1 MRLPGKASVY
11 REELEEISPADF
23 FYRNKALAGFDNPVK
38 ATYTIIRE
46 LVENALDACEEARRL
61 PEVSIVLNKV
71 EEKDK
76 SIDIDSEVPTELY
89 SLSVRDNGTGL
100 SAEEIPRA
108 FGQVLVSSKYK
119 LMQSRGTFGLGGT
132 MALLYGQITTNM
144 PFEITSSTG
153 SKIHKIT
160 MKIDIQANKP
170 VVLRE
175 QTLGVSIEPFTEV
188 KLHFR
193 GNYPRARS
201 KVIDYLRQT
210 AMITPYAN
218 IEFREP
224 DGSLYIFERN
234 VRELPPLPKESL
246 PHPKGIDL
254 ELLQRM
260 LKGTKTR
267 RLVSFLETEFQKVG
281 RKTALEILRR
291 ANLDPA
297 LKPKELTSEQ
307 ISALFRAITNYDRF
321 LPPDPSILSPL
332 GEKLF
337 MAGIKKEL
345 KPEFVWAVKRPPSS
359 VWGHPFLV
367 ETAIAYGGDINP
379 TGKVQLYRFANRIP
393 LLYDASSDVSYLVA
407 KRINWDVYGIKSLE
421 EEPIALFVHVVSTK
435 IPFKT
440 VGKEFMANEP
450 VLAKEIEL
458 GWRECGRK
466 LKAYLSGKNR
476 VKRAISRYIAFKR
489 YYEVIASS
497 LEELTGKRPAVD
509 ELLRKLAPTV
519 EEGGEARDE
528 SQEA

>member
-1 MRLPGKASVY
+1 MTGKVTSIS

-61 PEVSIVLNKV
+61 PEVLIVLERI
-71 EEKDK
+71 EEKGASPDVE
-76 SIDIDSEVPTELY
+76 SEVPTELY
-89 SLSVRDNGTGL
+89 SLSVKDNGTGL
-100 SAEEIPRA
+100 SPEEIPRA

-119 LMQSRGTFGLGGT
+119 LIQSRGTFGLGGT

-144 PFEITSSTG
+144 PFEIASSTG
-153 SKIHKIT
+153 GRIHKIT
-160 MKIDIQANKP
+160 MKIDIQGNRP
-170 VVLRE
+170 IVLEE
-175 QTLGVSIEPFTEV
+175 QVLGASIEPFMEV

-193 GNYPRARS
+193 GNYPRAKS
-201 KVIDYLRQT
+201 KIMDYLKQT

-218 IEFREP
+218 IEFRDP
-224 DGSLYIFERN
+224 DGSLYLFERN
-234 VRELPPLPKESL
+234 ARELPPLPKESL

-254 ELLQRM
+254 ELLQRI
-260 LKGTKTR
+260 LKSTKAR
-267 RLVSFLETEFQKVG
+267 RLVSFLQTEFQKVG
-281 RKTALEILRR
+281 RKTALEIIKK
-291 ANLDPA
+291 ADLDPK
-297 LKPKELTSEQ
+297 LNPKKLNPEQ
-307 ISALFRAITNYDRF
+307 ISALFRAMTGYDKF
-321 LPPDPSILSPL
+321 LPPDPTILSPL
-332 GEKLF
+332 GEKLL

-345 KPEFVWAVKRPPSS
+345 NPEFVWAVKRPPSS

-367 ETAIAYGGDINP
+367 ETAIAYGGEITP

-440 VGKEFMANEP
+440 VGKEFIANEP

-458 GWRECGRK
+458 GWRECGRR
-466 LKAYLSGKNR
+466 LKSYLSGKNR

-497 LEELTGKRPAVD
+497 LEELTGKRPDVE
-509 ELLRKLAPTV
+509 ELLKKLTPATV
-519 EEGGEARDE
+519 EEGGVKDE
-528 SQEA
+528 V

>member
-1 MRLPGKASVY
+1 MALTGKLTSVE

-38 ATYTIIRE
+38 ATYTIVRE

-61 PEVSIVLNKV
+61 PEVLVILERIK
-71 EEKDK
+71 EKDS
-76 SIDIDSEVPTELY
+76 SIDVESEVPTELY
-89 SLSVRDNGTGL
+89 TLSVRDNGTGL
-100 SAEEIPRA
+100 SPEEIPRA

-119 LMQSRGTFGLGGT
+119 LIQSRGTFGLGGT

-153 SKIHKIT
+153 GRIHKVT
-160 MKIDIQANKP
+160 MKIDIQANRP
-170 VVLRE
+170 VVLE
-175 QTLGVSIEPFTEV
+175 KEVLGASIEPFTEV

-193 GNYPRARS
+193 GNYPRAKS
-201 KVIDYLRQT
+201 KIMDYLKQT

-218 IEFREP
+218 IEFRDPE
-224 DGSLYIFERN
+224 GNLYFFERN
-234 VRELPPLPKESL
+234 ARELPSLPKESL

-254 ELLQRM
+254 ELLQRI
-260 LKGTKTR
+260 LKSTKTR
-267 RLVSFLETEFQKVG
+267 RLVSFLQTEFQKVG
-281 RKTALEILRR
+281 RKTALEILKR
-291 ANLDPA
+291 ANLDPT
-297 LKPKELTSEQ
+297 LKPKKLTPEQ
-307 ISALFRAITNYDRF
+307 ISALFRAVSSYEKF
-321 LPPDPSILSPL
+321 LPPDPTILSPL
-332 GEKLF
+332 GEKLL

-345 KPEFVWAVKRPPSS
+345 NPEFVWAVKRPPSS

-367 ETAIAYGGDINP
+367 ETAIAYGGDITP

-421 EEPIALFVHVVSTK
+421 EEPIALFIHVVSTK

-440 VGKEFMANEP
+440 VGKEFIANEP

-458 GWRECGRK
+458 GWRECGRR

-497 LEELTGKRPAVD
+497 LEELTGKKPAVE
-509 ELLRKLAPTV
+509 ELLRKLTPATV
-519 EEGGEARDE
+519 EEGGVEG
-528 SQEA
+528 